1 MSRRKQKKRR
11 KSAKTRLDYPK
22 LSVKVAFTDDWCCFA
37 SAKKQWAETA
47 AYSFRRV
54 MDNKP

>member
-11 KSAKTRLDYPK
+11 KSAKTRLDYRK
-22 LSVKVAFTDDWCCFA
+22 LSAKVAFTDDWCCFA
-37 SAKKQWAETA
+37 SAEKGAEKA

-54 MDNKP
+54 KDNKP